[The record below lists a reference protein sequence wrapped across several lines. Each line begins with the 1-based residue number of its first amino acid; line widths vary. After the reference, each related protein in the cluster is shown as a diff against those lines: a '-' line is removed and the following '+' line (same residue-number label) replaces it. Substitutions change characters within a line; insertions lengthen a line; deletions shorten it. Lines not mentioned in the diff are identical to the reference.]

1 MVARMV
7 PHGSRA
13 FAKGTEVVLGGP
25 NQKGNEIQ
33 LRTSYKTLPLAL
45 AYLVARIIVQEASC
59 FSLSFAGPG

>member
-1 MVARMV
+1 MV

-13 FAKGTEVVLGGP
+13 FAKGTEVVLGGT
-25 NQKGNEIQ
+25 QSEGKEIQ

-59 FSLSFAGPG
+59 LSLSFAGPG